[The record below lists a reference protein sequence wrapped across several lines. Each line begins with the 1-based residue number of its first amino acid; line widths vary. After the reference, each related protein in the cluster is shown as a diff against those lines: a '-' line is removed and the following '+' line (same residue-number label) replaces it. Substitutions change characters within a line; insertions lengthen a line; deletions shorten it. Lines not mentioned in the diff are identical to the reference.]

1 MHQELFDALSE
12 IEIRAETEKLRGI
25 TGPDAL
31 DALDPD
37 AAKFVALLAV
47 SKKAGHIVEVGTG
60 TGYATL
66 WLAYAAQST
75 GGKVISCEIDP
86 AKADAARAVIEN
98 AGMRDYVEIY
108 TGDAR
113 ETLRHHD
120 DPVDFL
126 FIDADFGQYETYF
139 DVVYKR
145 MGVGSTV
152 VANDVVES
160 YNALA
165 DYVTYA
171 QNHPN
176 LESVTI
182 PLANGLEFSVKTSD

>member
-47 SKKAGHIVEVGTG
+47 SKKATHIVEVGTG
-60 TGYATL
+60 AGYSTL

-86 AKADAARAVIEN
+86 AKADAARAVIEK
-98 AGMRDYVEIY
+98 AGMSDYVEIY

-120 DPVDFL
+120 SPVDFL

-145 MGVGSTV
+145 MGVGSTIV
-152 VANDVVES
+152 
-160 YNALA
+160 
-165 DYVTYA
+165 
-171 QNHPN
+171 
-176 LESVTI
+176 
-182 PLANGLEFSVKTSD
+182 